1 MTRQLVIGMPNSGK
15 STFIAALRHLL
26 VANEVHTEL
35 ELTGLAEDEA
45 HLNRLEDEWLACKQ
59 VERTKTGTESW
70 VEFNVKDR
78 ENGLQSTLLIP
89 DLRGE
94 NFEQPACSGQ
104 CNKSLYRALLE
115 TDGVLLFTNADR
127 EDDMLLIADFMDI
140 LDNSEPSPET
150 ELPQEPFRPENM
162 SEEVKI
168 VEFLQVAN
176 RRPARP
182 RKRKLGMIISAWD
195 VVNAVDEVTPDGW
208 FQEHRPML
216 AQFLTVNQNFWDLRI
231 YGISAQGGKLPKMKE
246 QLEKI
251 ICPSER
257 VLVVG
262 HGAQSHDLSAPLR
275 WLMTDMS

>member
-1 MTRQLVIGMPNSGK
+1 MTRQLIIGMPNSGK
-15 STFIAALRHLL
+15 STYIAALRHLL

-35 ELTGLAEDEA
+35 ELSGLAEDEA
-45 HLNRLEDEWLACKQ
+45 HLNRLEDEWLACEQ

-78 ENGLQSTLLIP
+78 VSGLQTTLSIP

-104 CNKSLYRALLE
+104 CNRALHSALLE

-140 LDNSEPSPET
+140 LGPSEPAT
-150 ELPQEPFRPENM
+150 ESEIPREIFRPENM
-162 SEEVKI
+162 SEEVKV
-168 VEFLQVAN
+168 VEFLQIAN

-195 VVNAVDEVTPDGW
+195 VVTAIEETTPDKW

-216 AQFLTVNQNFWDLRI
+216 SQFLESNQDFWDIRI

-246 QLEKI
+246 DLEKI

-257 VLVVG
+257 IIVVG
-262 HGAQSHDLSAPLR
+262 HDAQRHDLSAPLR
-275 WLMTDMS
+275 WLMTEMS